1 MSAFEWNK
9 VIGAILM
16 ALLVIKIADIGGDA
30 ILEAKVPT
38 KNAYP
43 IAGVTP
49 AKTSGTQTAKAGPE
63 IPPIGPLLAKAS
75 VDEGKKAARKC
86 AICHNFEKGAGTK
99 VGPDLWNKFGHEMG
113 ESADFSFSSA
123 MKSKK
128 VKLTPETLNH
138 FLYDPRKFVPGTKM
152 AFAGIKNDKE
162 RADVIAFIHSLQ
174 DNPQPLK

>member
-9 VIGAILM
+9 VIGAILV
-16 ALLVIKIADIGGDA
+16 ALLVVKVADIAGESLLSA
-30 ILEAKVPT
+30 ETPK
-38 KNAYP
+38 KHAYP
-43 IAGVTP
+43 IEGVASAKPAGGEQE
-49 AKTSGTQTAKAGPE
+49 KKKGPE
-63 IPPIGPLLAKAS
+63 IPDIKPLLANAS
-75 VDEGKKAARKC
+75 VAEGKKAARKC
-86 AICHNFEKGAGTK
+86 AICHNFEKGQGPK
-99 VGPDLWNKFGHEMG
+99 VGPNLWGKFGHEMG
-113 ESADFSFSSA
+113 QGDFAFSSA

-162 RADVIAFIHSLQ
+162 RANVIAFIHSLQ